1 MIENRLNVSKNLL
14 AHNGIFSSSID
25 DDQDNQLISLLDNAF
40 NRSNLLGHLVWDRNH
55 SAQAGFYKIY
65 HEYVASYAA
74 NKDILNIKIQGTG
87 EIDAG
92 AMKKPSNR
100 HKLQSFKFPKGT
112 QFDAPHGTE
121 LKNRW
126 GGAEFVELVSG
137 KMISENGKLKED
149 VELRAAWT
157 QLNQMKGFFDG
168 KEVFDTKGQLVKS
181 FYFTSSGKLKYKK
194 ERLFEIPSSVLRFGT
209 ASQATIALTNILGF
223 EPDHTPKPLEL
234 MKFLVSYY
242 AGQDGNVLDYFAG
255 SGTTAHAVIELNRD
269 NQANRKYIL
278 VEQGEYF
285 DTVLKPRIQ
294 KVIYSADWKE
304 GKPTNPE
311 SGISHCLKVVKLE
324 SYEDTLNNLELVRKG
339 AQQTLLAEQQASTKP
354 EDQNAYSDY
363 LMHYMLE
370 LESKDSL
377 LNVKDF
383 LKPFSYQMNITTD
396 SAGAFERKIIDL
408 VETFNYLIG
417 LNIQEADYQLDKG
430 YVQITGKL
438 RTGEYTTVLW
448 RDCDK
453 IGYAELD
460 QLLSKLKINP
470 NDGEYQLIYINGDH
484 NVASKY
490 TTKEGEEKQL
500 KVRSIEQTFLKNM
513 FEE

>member
-1 MIENRLNVSKNLL
+1 MNPPYPKS
-14 AHNGIFSSSID
+14 IF
-25 DDQDNQLISLLDNAF
+25 A
-40 NRSNLLGHLVWDRNH
+40 V
-55 SAQAGFYKIY
+55 
-65 HEYVASYAA
+65 
-74 NKDILNIKIQGTG
+74 
-87 EIDAG
+87 IDALTIG
-92 AMKKPSNR
+92 SDN
-100 HKLQSFKFPKGT
+100 
-112 QFDAPHGTE
+112 
-121 LKNRW
+121 
-126 GGAEFVELVSG
+126 
-137 KMISENGKLKED
+137 
-149 VELRAAWT
+149 
-157 QLNQMKGFFDG
+157 
-168 KEVFDTKGQLVKS
+168 KS
-181 FYFTSSGKLKYKK
+181 L
-194 ERLFEIPSSVLRFGT
+194 
-209 ASQATIALTNILGF
+209 
-223 EPDHTPKPLEL
+223 
-234 MKFLVSYY
+234 
-242 AGQDGNVLDYFAG
+242 VLDYFAG
-255 SGTTAHAVIELNRD
+255 SGTTAHATIALNRED
-269 NQANRKYIL
+269 NGNRKYIL

-285 DTVLKPRIQ
+285 DTVIKPRIQ
-294 KVIYSADWKE
+294 KVVYSADWKE

-396 SAGAFERKIIDL
+396 SAGAFERKTIDL
-408 VETFNYLIG
+408 IETFNYLIG
-417 LNIQEADYQLDKG
+417 LNVQEVDYQLDKG
-430 YVQITGKL
+430 YAQITGKL

>member
-1 MIENRLNVSKNLL
+1 MQQSPPSGKKISPTQGRCWATSKQNFELLVKDNRIWFGK
-14 AHNGIFSSSID
+14 
-25 DDQDNQLISLLDNAF
+25 
-40 NRSNLLGHLVWDRNH
+40 
-55 SAQAGFYKIY
+55 
-65 HEYVASYAA
+65 
-74 NKDILNIKIQGTG
+74 NKD
-87 EIDAG
+87 AVPRV
-92 AMKKPSNR
+92 KKF
-100 HKLQSFKFPKGT
+100 L
-112 QFDAPHGTE
+112 
-121 LKNRW
+121 
-126 GGAEFVELVSG
+126 
-137 KMISENGKLKED
+137 SEVKDGVTALTI
-149 VELRAAWT
+149 WT
-157 QLNQMKGFFDG
+157 HDEVGHNQ
-168 KEVFDTKGQLVKS
+168 ES
-181 FYFTSSGKLKYKK
+181 KK
-194 ERLFEIPSSVLRFGT
+194 ELMSFFNLQNDLSPRDLAKT
-209 ASQATIALTNILGF
+209 
-223 EPDHTPKPLEL
+223 TPKPSRLISKIFKLSTDKNE
-234 MKFLVSYY
+234 STI
-242 AGQDGNVLDYFAG
+242 LDFFAG
-255 SGTTAHAVIELNRD
+255 SGTSAHAVIDLNRKD
-269 NQANRKYIL
+269 NGNRRYIL
-278 VEQGEYF
+278 IDQAEYF
-285 DTVLKPRIQ
+285 NSVLKPRIQ
-294 KVIYSADWKE
+294 KVVYSADWKE

-311 SGISHCLKVVKLE
+311 TGISHCLKVVKLE

-339 AQQTLLAEQQASTKP
+339 AQQTLLAEQQTSTKP
-354 EDQNAYSDY
+354 DDQNAYSDY

-396 SAGAFERKIIDL
+396 SAGAFERKNIDL

-417 LNIQEADYQLDKG
+417 LNVQEVDYQLDKG
-430 YVQITGKL
+430 YAQITGKL

-460 QLLSKLKINP
+460 QLLAKLKINP